1 MTNDIIIKEKK
12 FQGNREREKQFT
24 FLFILIK
31 GGRKILQNTSQSK
44 LYKYHFKNPN
54 LKVASSRLCLFLQ
67 TYEPVAAAKEGFHK
81 VSVGSMVSISFL

>member
-1 MTNDIIIKEKK
+1 MTNNIIIKEKK
-12 FQGNREREKQFT
+12 FQGNCEREKQFT

-31 GGRKILQNTSQSK
+31 GGRKTLQNTSQSK

-54 LKVASSRLCLFLQ
+54 LKVASSRLFLQ
-67 TYEPVAAAKEGFHK
+67 TYEPPAAAKEGFLK